1 MLTLLRNPTFTL
13 FFLGNAISLIGF
25 GLNLISI
32 SWLVLEETGSELALG
47 KIMAAATIP
56 GVLLALF
63 AGVIIDR
70 MNRKWLMVIL
80 DIVRMVIIIVFL
92 STLLLNSFT
101 MMSLFIMV
109 FLMGTGNSLFWPTA
123 QAFVQQLVE
132 PDEYF
137 NANALLSASY
147 QTGSILGAGLGGLV
161 IHYFGVNTA
170 LAINALTY
178 LVSGILISLA
188 PFSYQKRSGNTE
200 KIISALMKGFRFF
213 QQNIGVLLLGLTTI
227 LADVAIWGAMSVI
240 TITMSRDIYLAGSWG
255 YGIMEGLYGIG
266 ALLSTIVAGIGSTI
280 LGNHRFLLVCYII
293 SAIMAWLSPGFSHVV
308 LAALAYLFMG
318 LHNNSARICIRT
330 TFMEQVPNEI
340 MGRVQTILGVYTRV
354 AVITSA
360 IIAGWIVENY
370 SVQTGMNFTSI
381 HFILAAAGI
390 ILVLLIPKYR
400 PIIVSRTGSAV

>member
-109 FLMGTGNSLFWPTA
+109 FLMGIGNSLFWPTA

-161 IHYFGVNTA
+161 VHYFGVNTA

-280 LGNHRFLLVCYII
+280 LGKHRFLLVCYII

-360 IIAGWIVENY
+360 ILAGWIVENY

>member
-109 FLMGTGNSLFWPTA
+109 FLMGIGNSLFWPTA

-161 IHYFGVNTA
+161 VHYFGVNTA

-188 PFSYQKRSGNTE
+188 PFSYQNRLGNTE

-280 LGNHRFLLVCYII
+280 LGKHRFLLVCYII

>member
-1 MLTLLRNPTFTL
+1 MLTLLRNPTFIL

-80 DIVRMVIIIVFL
+80 DIVRMVIILVFL
-92 STLLLNSFT
+92 SALLLNMFT

-109 FLMGTGNSLFWPTA
+109 FLMGIGNSLFWPTA

-161 IHYFGVNTA
+161 VHYFGVNTA

-178 LVSGILISLA
+178 LISGILISLA
-188 PFSYQKRSGNTE
+188 PFSYQKRSETTE

-213 QQNIGVLLLGLTTI
+213 QQNLGVLILGLTTI
-227 LADVAIWGAMSVI
+227 LA
-240 TITMSRDIYLAGSWG
+240 
-255 YGIMEGLYGIG
+255 
-266 ALLSTIVAGIGSTI
+266 LS
-280 LGNHRFLLVCYII
+280 L
-293 SAIMAWLSPGFSHVV
+293 
-308 LAALAYLFMG
+308 
-318 LHNNSARICIRT
+318 
-330 TFMEQVPNEI
+330 
-340 MGRVQTILGVYTRV
+340 
-354 AVITSA
+354 
-360 IIAGWIVENY
+360 
-370 SVQTGMNFTSI
+370 I
-381 HFILAAAGI
+381 HI
-390 ILVLLIPKYR
+390 
-400 PIIVSRTGSAV
+400 

>member
-1 MLTLLRNPTFTL
+1 
-13 FFLGNAISLIGF
+13 
-25 GLNLISI
+25 
-32 SWLVLEETGSELALG
+32 
-47 KIMAAATIP
+47 MAAATIP

-161 IHYFGVNTA
+161 VHYFGVNTA

-200 KIISALMKGFRFF
+200 KLLSALMKGFKFF
-213 QQNIGVLLLGLTTI
+213 QQNLGVLLLGLTTI
-227 LADVAIWGAMSVI
+227 LADVAIWGALSVI
-240 TITMSRDIYLAGSWG
+240 TITMSRDVYLAGSWG

-266 ALLSTIVAGIGSTI
+266 ALLSTILAGIGSTI
-280 LGNHRFLLVCYII
+280 LGRHRFLLVCYFI
-293 SAIMAWLSPGFSHVV
+293 SAIMAWLSPGFYHIA
-308 LAALAYLFMG
+308 LAAIAYLFMG

-330 TFMEQVPNEI
+330 TFMEQVPNQI
-340 MGRVQTILGVYTRV
+340 MGRVQTILGVYTRI

-370 SVQTGMNFTSI
+370 SVQVGMNFTSI
-381 HFILAAAGI
+381 HFLLAAAGI
-390 ILVLLIPKYR
+390 ILVLLIPRYR
-400 PIIVSRTGSAV
+400 SIIVKRTESEI

>member
-161 IHYFGVNTA
+161 VHYFGVNTA

-200 KIISALMKGFRFF
+200 KLLSALMKGFKFF
-213 QQNIGVLLLGLTTI
+213 QQNLGVLLLGLTTI
-227 LADVAIWGAMSVI
+227 LADVAIWGALSVI
-240 TITMSRDIYLAGSWG
+240 TITMSRDVYLAGSWG

-280 LGNHRFLLVCYII
+280 LGKHRFLLVCYII
-293 SAIMAWLSPGFSHVV
+293 SAIMAWLSPGFSLVV

>member
-1 MLTLLRNPTFTL
+1 MLTLLRNPTFIL

-25 GLNLISI
+25 GFNLISI

-92 STLLLNSFT
+92 ATLLLNSFT
-101 MMSLFIMV
+101 MTGLFIMV
-109 FLMGTGNSLFWPTA
+109 LLMGTGNSLFWPTA

-147 QTGSILGAGLGGLV
+147 QSGSILGAGLGGLV
-161 IHYFGVNTA
+161 VHYYGLNTA

-178 LVSGILISLA
+178 LISGILISLA
-188 PFSYQKRSGNTE
+188 PFSYQGKSGNGE
-200 KIISALMKGFRFF
+200 KILTALMKGFKFF
-213 QQNIGVLLLGLTTI
+213 KQNLGVLLLGLTTI
-227 LADVAIWGAMSVI
+227 LADVAIWGALSII
-240 TITMSRDIYLAGSWG
+240 TITMSRDVYLAGSWG

-266 ALLSTIVAGIGSTI
+266 ALLSTILAGIGATF
-280 LGNHRFLLVCYII
+280 LGRHRFLLVCYLI
-293 SAIMAWLSPGFSHVV
+293 SAVMAWLSPGFFHIA
-308 LAALAYLFMG
+308 LAAAAYLLMG

-330 TFMEQVPNEI
+330 TFMEQIPNRI
-340 MGRVQTILGVYTRV
+340 MGRVQTILGVYTRL
-354 AVITSA
+354 AVISSA
-360 IIAGWIVENY
+360 MLAGWLVENY
-370 SVQTGMNFTSI
+370 SVQIGMNFTSV
-381 HFILAAAGI
+381 HFLLAAAGI

-400 PIIVSRTGSAV
+400 SIIVLKTESAV

>member
-32 SWLVLEETGSELALG
+32 SWLVLEKTGSELALG

-80 DIVRMVIIIVFL
+80 NIVRMVIIIVFL

-161 IHYFGVNTA
+161 VHYFGVNTA

-266 ALLSTIVAGIGSTI
+266 ALLSTIVAGIDSTI
-280 LGNHRFLLVCYII
+280 LGKHRFLLVCYII

>member
-1 MLTLLRNPTFTL
+1 LLTLLRNPTFIL

-80 DIVRMVIIIVFL
+80 DIVRMVIILVFL
-92 STLLLNSFT
+92 SALLLNMFT

-109 FLMGTGNSLFWPTA
+109 FLMGIGNSLFWPTA

-161 IHYFGVNTA
+161 VHYFGVNTA

-178 LVSGILISLA
+178 LISGILISLA
-188 PFSYQKRSGNTE
+188 PFSYQKRSGTTE

-213 QQNIGVLLLGLTTI
+213 QQNLGVLILGLTTI

-240 TITMSRDIYLAGSWG
+240 TITMSRDVYLAGSWG

-266 ALLSTIVAGIGSTI
+266 ALFSTILAGIGSSK
-280 LGNHRFLLVCYII
+280 LGRHRFLLVCYII
-293 SAIMAWLSPGFSHVV
+293 SAIMAWLSPGFFHIV
-308 LAALAYLFMG
+308 LAAFAYLFMG

-340 MGRVQTILGVYTRV
+340 MGRVQTILGVYTRI

-381 HFILAAAGI
+381 HFIFAAAGI
-390 ILVLLIPKYR
+390 ILVFLIPKYR
-400 PIIVSRTGSAV
+400 PIIVLRSGSAV

>member
-1 MLTLLRNPTFTL
+1 
-13 FFLGNAISLIGF
+13 
-25 GLNLISI
+25 
-32 SWLVLEETGSELALG
+32 
-47 KIMAAATIP
+47 MAAATIP

-109 FLMGTGNSLFWPTA
+109 FLMGIGNSLFWPPA
-123 QAFVQQLVE
+123 QDFVQQLVE

-161 IHYFGVNTA
+161 VHYFGVNTA

-280 LGNHRFLLVCYII
+280 LGKHRFLLVCYII

>member
-1 MLTLLRNPTFTL
+1 MLTLLRNPTFIL

-80 DIVRMVIIIVFL
+80 DIVRMVIILVFL
-92 STLLLNSFT
+92 SALLLNMFT

-109 FLMGTGNSLFWPTA
+109 FLMGIGNSLFWPTA

-161 IHYFGVNTA
+161 VHYFGVNTA
-170 LAINALTY
+170 L
-178 LVSGILISLA
+178 SLIH
-188 PFSYQKRSGNTE
+188 
-200 KIISALMKGFRFF
+200 I
-213 QQNIGVLLLGLTTI
+213 
-227 LADVAIWGAMSVI
+227 
-240 TITMSRDIYLAGSWG
+240 
-255 YGIMEGLYGIG
+255 
-266 ALLSTIVAGIGSTI
+266 
-280 LGNHRFLLVCYII
+280 
-293 SAIMAWLSPGFSHVV
+293 
-308 LAALAYLFMG
+308 
-318 LHNNSARICIRT
+318 
-330 TFMEQVPNEI
+330 
-340 MGRVQTILGVYTRV
+340 
-354 AVITSA
+354 
-360 IIAGWIVENY
+360 
-370 SVQTGMNFTSI
+370 
-381 HFILAAAGI
+381 
-390 ILVLLIPKYR
+390 
-400 PIIVSRTGSAV
+400 

>member
-1 MLTLLRNPTFTL
+1 MLTLLRNPTFIL

-25 GLNLISI
+25 GFNLISI

-92 STLLLNSFT
+92 ATLLLNSFT
-101 MMSLFIMV
+101 MTGLFIMV
-109 FLMGTGNSLFWPTA
+109 LLMGTGNSLFWPTA

-147 QTGSILGAGLGGLV
+147 QSGSILGAGLGGLV
-161 IHYFGVNTA
+161 VHYYGVNTA

-178 LVSGILISLA
+178 LISGILISLA
-188 PFSYQKRSGNTE
+188 PFSYQGKSGNGE
-200 KIISALMKGFRFF
+200 KILTALMKGFKFF
-213 QQNIGVLLLGLTTI
+213 KQNLGVLLLGLTTI
-227 LADVAIWGAMSVI
+227 LADVAIWGALSII
-240 TITMSRDIYLAGSWG
+240 TITMSRDVYLAGSWG

-266 ALLSTIVAGIGSTI
+266 ALLSTILAGIGATI
-280 LGNHRFLLVCYII
+280 LGRHRFLLVCYLI
-293 SAIMAWLSPGFSHVV
+293 SAVMAWLSPGFFHIA
-308 LAALAYLFMG
+308 LAAAAYLLMG

-330 TFMEQVPNEI
+330 TFMEQIPNRI
-340 MGRVQTILGVYTRV
+340 MGRVQTILGVYTRL
-354 AVITSA
+354 AVISSA
-360 IIAGWIVENY
+360 MLAGWIVENY
-370 SVQTGMNFTSI
+370 SVQIGMNFTSV
-381 HFILAAAGI
+381 HFLLAAVGI

-400 PIIVSRTGSAV
+400 SIIVLKTESAV

>member
-109 FLMGTGNSLFWPTA
+109 FLMGIGNSLFWPTA

-161 IHYFGVNTA
+161 VHYFGVNTA

-280 LGNHRFLLVCYII
+280 LGKHRFLLVCYII

-400 PIIVSRTGSAV
+400 PIIVSRTGSTV

>member
-1 MLTLLRNPTFTL
+1 LLTLLRNPTFTL

-109 FLMGTGNSLFWPTA
+109 FLMGIGNSLFWPTA

-161 IHYFGVNTA
+161 VHYFGVNTA

-280 LGNHRFLLVCYII
+280 LGKHRFLLVCYII

>member
-109 FLMGTGNSLFWPTA
+109 FLMGIGNSLFWPTA

-161 IHYFGVNTA
+161 VHYFGVNTA

-280 LGNHRFLLVCYII
+280 LGKHRFLLVCYII

>member
-1 MLTLLRNPTFTL
+1 MLTLLRNPTFIL

-80 DIVRMVIIIVFL
+80 DIVRMVIILVFL
-92 STLLLNSFT
+92 SALLLNMFT

-109 FLMGTGNSLFWPTA
+109 FLMGIGNSLFWPTA

-161 IHYFGVNTA
+161 VHYFGVNTA

-178 LVSGILISLA
+178 LISGILISLA
-188 PFSYQKRSGNTE
+188 PFSYQKRSETTE
-200 KIISALMKGFRFF
+200 KIISALMKGFRVV
-213 QQNIGVLLLGLTTI
+213 QQHLGVLILGLTT
-227 LADVAIWGAMSVI
+227 L
-240 TITMSRDIYLAGSWG
+240 
-255 YGIMEGLYGIG
+255 
-266 ALLSTIVAGIGSTI
+266 
-280 LGNHRFLLVCYII
+280 
-293 SAIMAWLSPGFSHVV
+293 
-308 LAALAYLFMG
+308 
-318 LHNNSARICIRT
+318 
-330 TFMEQVPNEI
+330 
-340 MGRVQTILGVYTRV
+340 
-354 AVITSA
+354 
-360 IIAGWIVENY
+360 
-370 SVQTGMNFTSI
+370 
-381 HFILAAAGI
+381 
-390 ILVLLIPKYR
+390 
-400 PIIVSRTGSAV
+400 